1 MLTRVGLIC
10 AIILF
15 ATALYANPLVVD
27 DMRGFTWK
35 SRSFQVIDEVTCQ
48 VDAQGQIVDNRW
60 MARGWIVDVAGHR
73 LVWEMTRSDSRQSGR
88 YGLRSA
94 RDEITLTP
102 GYYRIYFG
110 IDAGS
115 EVRIEDFGD
124 FLQGLFDGFEPHAS
138 PQWEEWY
145 LSLDPEE
152 TSAVVSGAVQ
162 PLDPRVIV
170 QMIGVGD
177 HSMKRK
183 MFHLDDDVYVRIFM
197 MGEGIY
203 RSNRMFDTGWIL
215 DLDSRTRVWEAQAR
229 RGKHAGGADKNW
241 VFDERIR
248 LSQGNYAVYYST
260 DGSHSAENFNRM
272 PPYEPDQWG
281 ITVSVEDVEDMAL
294 ISEYKEKDREPIVS
308 IRRVRDDD
316 FQHKGFEL
324 LQDMDVRVYAL
335 GEQSGSRTFVDKGW
349 ILKAHTFD
357 VVWEMSGNNTT
368 HAGGGRKNQ
377 MADERIHL
385 PAGKYLMYYSTDDSH
400 SFEEWNTEPPYDPEA
415 WGITLYPAG
424 DDFETDWVQ
433 PYSEDQDPSILG
445 ILTQPRDDDLLSSSF
460 TLEEETPL
468 SIYAIGEGDRYEMY
482 DYGWIEDATGDVV
495 WEMDYPHS
503 RPAGGARKNRMFKG
517 VIRLE
522 KGSYTAYFQTDGSHS
537 FSDWNASP
545 PKDPY
550 HYGMTLS
557 IPDSE

>member
-1 MLTRVGLIC
+1 MLTKVRLVC

-15 ATALYANPLVVD
+15 ATALYANPLVVE

-35 SRSFQVIDEVTCQ
+35 SRSFQVVDEVTCQ
-48 VDAQGQIVDNRW
+48 LDAQGQIVDDRW
-60 MARGWIVDVAGHR
+60 MARGWIVDVACHR
-73 LVWEMTRSDSRQSGR
+73 LVWEMTLSDSRQSGR
-88 YGLRSA
+88 YGLRSV

-102 GYYRIYFG
+102 GYYRLYFG

-124 FLQGLFDGFEPHAS
+124 FLEGLFDGFEPHAS

-145 LSLDPEE
+145 ISLDPEE
-152 TSAVVSGAVQ
+152 RSAVVSEAVQ

-183 MFHLDDDVYVRIFM
+183 MFHLDDDVDVRVFM
-197 MGEGIY
+197 IGEGIN
-203 RSNRMFDTGWIL
+203 RSNRMYDTGWIL
-215 DLDSRTRVWEAQAR
+215 DLDSRTRVWQAHLR

-241 VFDERIR
+241 VFDEQIH
-248 LSQGNYAVYYST
+248 LSKGNYAVYYST

-281 ITVSVEDVEDMAL
+281 VTVSVVNVEDMAS
-294 ISEYKEKDREPIVS
+294 ISEYQEERRAPIVS

-316 FQHKGFEL
+316 FYHKGFEL

-349 ILKAHTFD
+349 ILKAHSYD

-385 PAGKYLMYYSTDDSH
+385 AAGKYLVYYSSDDSH
-400 SFEEWNTEPPYDPEA
+400 SFEEWNEEPPYDPEA
-415 WGITLYPAG
+415 WGITIYPAG
-424 DDFETDWVQ
+424 DNFTTDWFQ
-433 PYSEDQDPSILG
+433 PYSEDQDSSILG

-460 TLEEETPL
+460 TLEEETQL

-482 DYGWIEDATGDVV
+482 DYGWIEDENGRVV
-495 WEMDYPHS
+495 WKMGYSHS

-517 VIRLE
+517 VIELE
-522 KGSYTAYFQTDGSHS
+522 KGSYTAYFRTDGSHS

-557 IPDSE
+557 VADSE